1 MRSRGE
7 PRHRARLSQHASLED
22 GMTPLSSCLAA
33 VEMMLKG
40 QDLIDGHLDEQAPL
54 RQALRRIADGDPLA
68 DNMFTE

>member
-1 MRSRGE
+1 
-7 PRHRARLSQHASLED
+7 
-22 GMTPLSSCLAA
+22 MTPLSSCLAA

>member
-1 MRSRGE
+1 
-7 PRHRARLSQHASLED
+7 
-22 GMTPLSSCLAA
+22 
-33 VEMMLKG
+33 MMLKG